1 MNCLHCH
8 KPIEGKRSTKKY
20 CSSTC
25 KQYAYLNRNFSIP
38 NEQKFIPDSNIKPQ
52 ILENSEIVLKNEDQK
67 NLQQVIKEENEY
79 QYITPEI
86 LDKIQHGYISLNIGK
101 NYFSNNTSNGGRI
114 TNDNFAAFS
123 YFVPRLR
130 CIIENLFQISYKS
143 KVYYKTI
150 KAISMA
156 LEEMLRSDKI
166 KMLPNDFPFID
177 DFIKLFDQFLPL
189 ARALEGDKEGIKFTL
204 NKVAIVRYVLILHL
218 IRDCTKRESFNK
230 LFPEVYKIS

>member
-8 KPIEGKRSTKKY
+8 KPIEGKRNTKKY

-38 NEQKFIPDSNIKPQ
+38 KEPKLVPDSNSISPV
-52 ILENSEIVLKNEDQK
+52 LENNKIVLKVEEQK
-67 NLQQVIKEENEY
+67 NIQEVVKGEEEY

-86 LDKIQHGYISLNIGK
+86 LNKIQHGYISLNIGK
-101 NYFSNNTSNGGRI
+101 NYFSNNTNNGGRI
-114 TNDNFAAFS
+114 NNNNFSAFS

-143 KVYYKTI
+143 KVHYKTI

-156 LEEMLRSDKI
+156 LEEMLKSEQI

-189 ARALEGDKEGIKFTL
+189 ARSLAGDKEGIKFTL
-204 NKVAIVRYVLILHL
+204 NKTAIVRYIMILHL
-218 IRDCTKRESFNK
+218 VRDCTKKEPFNK
-230 LFPEVYKIS
+230 LFPEVFKN